1 MTIGFFGTG
10 TTAIGGFDAPSSAKL
25 AGGAALDWEVTST
38 ANALLGAAGFEGGF
52 NDGLS
57 ASLPEEKAGGAAAVF
72 AAPSTADNLVGAT
85 GADDFEA
92 PCFGGALLE
101 SELTTPAGS

>member
-1 MTIGFFGTG
+1 MTVGFFGTG
-10 TTAIGGFDAPSSAKL
+10 AAISDLDAPSSAEM
-25 AGGAALDWEVTST
+25 AGGAALVGEGTST
-38 ANALLGAAGFEGGF
+38 ANALLGAAGFDDGF
-52 NDGLS
+52 DVCLS
-57 ASLPEEKAGGAAAVF
+57 ARLPEEKAGGAAAVI